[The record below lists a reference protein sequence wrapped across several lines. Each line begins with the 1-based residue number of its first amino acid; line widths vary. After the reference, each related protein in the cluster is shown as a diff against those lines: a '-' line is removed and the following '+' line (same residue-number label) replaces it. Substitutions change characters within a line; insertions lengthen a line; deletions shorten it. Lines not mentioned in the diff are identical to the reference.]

1 MAHARILHLRVNCRT
16 GFYTPKSRLQIDHSL
31 LMRQLCGEPARVNTG
46 TTTITWLPRSTARCR
61 LTLTTICRA
70 KNGIEVISLDGSTS
84 AKQFSFAT
92 PTSQWTPDSRA
103 FSYIKNEGG
112 VSNIWRPPLS
122 GEPPKRSTHFNN
134 EVIRS
139 FDLSRD
145 GKQLVMSRAQ
155 HATGC

>member
-1 MAHARILHLRVNCRT
+1 M
-16 GFYTPKSRLQIDHSL
+16 
-31 LMRQLCGEPARVNTG
+31 PAYSYDD
-46 TTTITWLPRSTARCR
+46 LS
-61 LTLTTICRA
+61 A

-145 GKQLVMSRAQ
+145 GKQLVMNRGTANRD
-155 HATGC
+155 GLLIRDVG